1 MMRHIAVSG
10 WLLGPPSGANRR
22 LLCLLR
28 ELGPRLRADERITVL
43 HGRDFAPPTL
53 PGIRWHAVPIASGPT
68 WRRAFAERRVLP
80 TVLRELGAT
89 LLDHGF
95 LPLPR
100 VPVPVCLLVHDLRAI
115 DGLTRWPRWL
125 ATRALRSACERA
137 AAVVAPSSWTA
148 TRLRA
153 LGKHVRAVDVV
164 PNGVDLPPLPP
175 PVAPAT
181 TTPAAATYVLH
192 VGHVEP
198 RKNLTV
204 VVDALALLPAAA
216 RPQLWLAGHDAGALP
231 SLRRRAAAK
240 AVTLRTLG
248 RVDEPTL
255 ATLYRE
261 ARAVVLPSRHE
272 GFGLPALEALAHG
285 TPLLSSDA
293 AALPEVVGAA
303 APLLSPEDPDAWAEA
318 IVAAAA
324 PAARAEGAVQRR
336 RDHAANLGWSS
347 PAERLLAVWRRL
359 L

>member
-1 MMRHIAVSG
+1 MEAIA
-10 WLLGPPSGANRR
+10 R

-43 HGRDFAPPTL
+43 HGRDFAPPAF
-53 PGIRWHAVPIASGPT
+53 PASGGTRCRSPAAQT
-68 WRRAFAERRVLP
+68 WRRAFAERRVLRP
-80 TVLRELGAT
+80 CCANSAPRCSTTASCRCR
-89 LLDHGF
+89 
-95 LPLPR
+95 R

-115 DGLTRWPRWL
+115 DGLTRL
-125 ATRALRSACERA
+125 AALAGDARA
-137 AAVVAPSSWTA
+137 AFGLRTGRRRRRTSIWTA

-164 PNGVDLPPLPP
+164 RRRRS
-175 PVAPAT
+175 
-181 TTPAAATYVLH
+181 AAAAAARRAGDGDPGRSDVHVLH
-192 VGHVEP
+192 VGSVEA

-261 ARAVVLPSRHE
+261 ARAVVLPSRRE

-285 TPLLSSDA
+285 TPLLGA
-293 AALPEVVGAA
+293 RCGGAA
-303 APLLSPEDPDAWAEA
+303 
-318 IVAAAA
+318 
-324 PAARAEGAVQRR
+324 
-336 RDHAANLGWSS
+336 
-347 PAERLLAVWRRL
+347 
-359 L
+359 